1 MHNNRIENLDKII
14 YRELSYLVN
23 GCVFD
28 VHNEV
33 GPGLREE
40 CYQKALEQRLAEKGI
55 PFLAKPATRCELIHR
70 GQVVNV
76 FEPDLIIA
84 NKVIPELKHHT
95 EGFAPANFTQ
105 LLSYLK
111 FWQMRLGMLVNFAM
125 DRAIIERVPYD
136 PRDVPLDED
145 YDHITK
151 LIQPKHEPVLQTIRE
166 GVVELHRVFGVGYPA
181 TTCRKLA
188 LVELRSRGLS
198 CLDEIN
204 VEPVF
209 HQRRL
214 PRSDI
219 TPILVESLI
228 CVQVDAIYDEISAR
242 AVRTMQTHLRLTGCN
257 IGLIVCFGKSKLMI
271 RGVRR

>member
-1 MHNNRIENLDKII
+1 MQDDQKKTSDKII
-14 YRELSYLVN
+14 CKELSYLIN
-23 GCVFD
+23 GCIFD

-40 CYQKALEQRLAEKGI
+40 CYQKAMEQRLAEKGL
-55 PFLAKPATRCELIHR
+55 PFLAKPATRRELTHR
-70 GQVVNV
+70 GQAITL

-84 NKVIPELKHHT
+84 NQVIPELKHHT
-95 EGFAPANFTQ
+95 EGFAPENFTQ

-111 FWQMRLGMLVNFAM
+111 FWQIRLGMLVNFAM
-125 DRAIIERVPYD
+125 DRAIIQRVPYD
-136 PRDVPLDED
+136 PRAVPLEED
-145 YDHITK
+145 FDHILK
-151 LIQPKHEPVLQTIRE
+151 VSQPKHEPVLQTIRE

-181 TTCRKLA
+181 TTYRKLA
-188 LVELRSRGLS
+188 VVEWRSRGLS
-198 CLDEIN
+198 CLDEVN

-214 PRSDI
+214 PRSNI
-219 TPILVESLI
+219 TPILVETLI

-242 AVRTMQTHLRLTGCN
+242 AVRTMQTHLRLTGCD
-257 IGLIVCFGKSKLMI
+257 IGLIVCFGRSKLMI